1 MGILGNR
8 RADRPVPLGPR
19 HRRDWSRWGRHC
31 VCGLR
36 WPCPDLLAGVPMEEP
51 APAPPPSRRTDR
63 AHRWAGPTVVARVD
77 AATPASPT
85 HRATGPL
92 RRVGRRR

>member
-8 RADRPVPLGPR
+8 RADRPVPLGPK
-19 HRRDWSRWGRHC
+19 HRRDWSRWGRRC

-36 WPCPDLLAGVPMEEP
+36 WPCLDLLTGVPD
-51 APAPPPSRRTDR
+51 PPPLPPKRQTGR
-63 AHRWAGPTVVARVD
+63 AHQWIGPAVVARID
-77 AATPASPT
+77 TAAPATPT
-85 HRATGPL
+85 HRAAGPS